1 MRRRPAPTSLA
12 VAALLLGCD
21 APPSPPSPTP
31 TNTTANTTAT
41 ANTNATAN
49 ANANA
54 AARPNV
60 PAGSLGAL
68 ETIDAK
74 SAALEGAAARGSA
87 GAAVGADG
95 ANAGAAIDPR
105 IAAALAEA
113 AVTDTAFARRTLWS
127 WTTVEQ
133 TQTLRREKKIL
144 LPTELPDGPTPY
156 VELLEKIAQGTG
168 AYADLARLLAGHPS
182 LRLRRY
188 AWTRPWPTKRGLAD
202 RDYGDQLVRV
212 VLSPRAVIARF
223 DPSRPDVFELHDM
236 DERPVPIGEIVANP
250 SRLAAVLHVRTN
262 DTPVA
267 HREYV
272 LCNESM
278 IAEWSLA
285 TDEVR
290 AAVAADRALA
300 KDLAAASLA
309 AEPAAPRWRGSP
321 SGSALFG
328 ASLAFD
334 NDRYR
339 ATPANMNALEVALAS
354 AEQRGAPL
362 TVTPTTQFAFDA
374 AVPRV
379 SVRRVA
385 PRVARVV

>member
-21 APPSPPSPTP
+21 APPSPPSPT
-31 TNTTANTTAT
+31 
-41 ANTNATAN
+41 NAH
-49 ANANA
+49 ANA
-54 AARPNV
+54 APIAPPRPV
-60 PAGSLGAL
+60 GAP
-68 ETIDAK
+68 ETIDGK
-74 SAALEGAAARGSA
+74 SAPHGDDATRGSA
-87 GAAVGADG
+87 AAAVGADG

-127 WTTVEQ
+127 WTSIEQ
-133 TQTLRREKKIL
+133 SQTLRREKKIL

-156 VELLEKIAQGTG
+156 VELLEKIAQGNG
-168 AYADLARLLAGHPS
+168 AYADLARLLAAHPS

-285 TDEVR
+285 TDDVR
-290 AAVAADRALA
+290 AAIAADRALVNE
-300 KDLAAASLA
+300 LAARPIAQ
-309 AEPAAPRWRGSP
+309 EPASPRWRGIP
-321 SGSALFG
+321 SGAALFG

-339 ATPANMNALEVALAS
+339 ATPENMNAIEAALAS

-362 TVTPTTQFAFDA
+362 TVTPTASFAFDA
-374 AVPRV
+374 VVPRV
-379 SVRRVA
+379 TVRRVA